1 MPWFPRRAAPAG
13 VTLPGPSTMS
23 TVTRRG
29 DQAFLSGV
37 RAAQVVEAT
46 PHVAWALYLMI
57 VAVAAALGW
66 ASLARVDEITKADG
80 RVVPEGREQ
89 VIASLEGGIL
99 GALFVHEGQ
108 QVEVGQDLAQ
118 LDPTRFEA
126 QQAESQVK
134 RLALKASIARLT
146 AEANGKALALPA
158 DVLGN
163 VALVR
168 SETESYT
175 ARKRALEDGLEANRR
190 NLELMQKELAVD
202 EQMSAKGLMSDI
214 EVMHLR
220 RQVNDL
226 TIANQD
232 RVNRFRQ
239 DATADLSRLQTE
251 AAQLDEQLA
260 GRQDVLRRTVVKSP
274 VKGVVKN
281 IRVATVGGIVGPG
294 APIMEIVP
302 TSARVLIE
310 ARVKPGDIGFL
321 HPGQKAEVKLN
332 AYEFSIYGGL
342 EGHIESIS
350 PDALGDPDRA
360 TTPTSDPTYYRV
372 MVRVD
377 EVTLKEKGKVLP
389 ILPGMTGAV
398 ELRVGER
405 SVLNFLLR
413 PMLKSKEA
421 FRER

>member
-1 MPWFPRRAAPAG
+1 
-13 VTLPGPSTMS
+13 
-23 TVTRRG
+23 
-29 DQAFLSGV
+29 
-37 RAAQVVEAT
+37 
-46 PHVAWALYLMI
+46 
-57 VAVAAALGW
+57 
-66 ASLARVDEITKADG
+66 VDEITKASG

-108 QVEVGQDLAQ
+108 QVEVGQDLVQ

-146 AEANGKALALPA
+146 AEANGRPLAFPA

-163 VALVR
+163 AALVR

-175 ARKRALEDGLEANRR
+175 ARKRALDDALEANRR

-251 AAQLDEQLA
+251 LGQLDEQLA
-260 GRQDVLRRTVVKSP
+260 GRADVLRRTVVKSP

-281 IRVATVGGIVGPG
+281 IRAVTVGGVVGPG

-332 AYEFSIYGGL
+332 AYDFSVYGGL

-360 TTPTSDPTYYRV
+360 ATPAADPTYYRV

-398 ELRVGER
+398 ELRIGER